1 MNIMFSAPQK
11 EYSIAEGF
19 HLLHFPLDESYVR
32 VFTHTYIKTYS
43 SDIETL
49 LSEENNNASNNRIAL
64 CFAYINA

>member
-32 VFTHTYIKTYS
+32 VFTQTHTYVCIFKSGIYYH
-43 SDIETL
+43 
-49 LSEENNNASNNRIAL
+49 LSL
-64 CFAYINA
+64 